1 MEFYRRENYLK
12 RTRNF
17 YDDGSIIKVITGIRR
32 CGKSTLF
39 ELYIDYLKSIG
50 IEDNHI
56 ISVNL
61 ENPDNEFDTY
71 KELYKYVKEQ
81 IKDKKQYYVFLDEV
95 QKVSDFQKAVDGLYI
110 MKNVDVYI
118 TGSNAYLLSG
128 ELATLLTGR
137 YIEIK
142 MYPLSFKEYLNYYKK
157 DADEKMYLNYINR
170 SSFPYALKLE
180 EESEIDDYLDA
191 LYNTIIVKDIG
202 LRKKIADT
210 TMLRT
215 VARFMFNNIG
225 NCLSIKKIADT
236 LTSDGRSISVHTVE
250 SYLES
255 LVESYV
261 FNKVSRFDIKGKQYL
276 QSGEKYYATDVTM
289 RYALLGRRNIDV
301 GHILENIVYLELI
314 RRGYKVYIGKAG
326 EKEIDFVAENKEGFT
341 YFQVAYTTR
350 EKATLERELTPL
362 QDIND
367 HYPKYILTMD
377 IDPIADYDGIK
388 KVNVL
393 DWLLEK

>member
-1 MEFYRRENYLK
+1 MIERNEYLEK
-12 RTRNF
+12 LKKWK
-17 YDDGSIIKVITGIRR
+17 DKDLIKVITGIRR

-39 ELYIDYLKSIG
+39 ELYINYLKSID
-50 IEDNHI
+50 IDNNHI
-56 ISVNL
+56 ISINL
-61 ENPDNEFDTY
+61 ENPDNEFNSY
-71 KELYKYVKEQ
+71 KELYQFVKNQ
-81 IKDKKQYYVFLDEV
+81 IVDQNQYYIFLDEV
-95 QKVSDFQKAVDGLYI
+95 QNVPDFQKAVDGLYI

-142 MYPLSFKEYLNYYKK
+142 MYPLSFKEYVSYY
-157 DADEKMYLNYINR
+157 EKPVTERLYLDYVNR

-180 EESEIDDYLDA
+180 DESEIDDYLDA
-191 LYNTIIVKDIG
+191 LYNTIILKDIAQ
-202 LRKKIADT
+202 RKKISDT
-210 TMLRT
+210 SMLKT
-215 VARFMFNNIG
+215 VAKFMFDNIG

-250 SYLES
+250 SYLEA
-255 LVESYV
+255 LTECFI
-261 FNKVSRFDIKGKQYL
+261 FNKVPRFDIKGKQFL

-289 RYALLGRRNIDV
+289 RYAILGRRNIDA

-314 RRGYKVYIGKAG
+314 RRGYKVYIGKTS
-326 EKEIDFVAENKEGFT
+326 EKEIDFIAENKEGFI

-350 EKATLERELTPL
+350 EKSTLERELKPL
-362 QDIND
+362 QNIND

-377 IDPIADYDGIK
+377 VDPISDFDGIRK
-388 KVNVL
+388 INVL
-393 DWLLEK
+393 DWLVS